1 MEHKQVAQRKKRQIN
16 ADMKNF
22 YDTIPTQRPSQV
34 FEISLDNLTIFGDSV
49 LLVLLLGTFRTDKF
63 SSSQGILAGKRL

>member
-1 MEHKQVAQRKKRQIN
+1 
-16 ADMKNF
+16 MKNL

-34 FEISLDNLTIFGDSV
+34 FEISLDKLTIFSDSV